1 MTVWD
6 FLTNYLPPIALTA
19 TGITAVVVILIGFAR
34 YGMDFIKHGFKHTG
48 LDNSL
53 EKRFDDLGTRID
65 GLHSELA
72 SIKENHFGHLKNY
85 LTALNGTKQRKLG
98 MAWAAVQLRQIC
110 ADYSISIPPGD
121 LSLEEIRFFYN
132 PMIDS
137 LCKIQKELEKG
148 KRGR

>member
-6 FLTNYLPPIALTA
+6 FLTNYLPPLALTA

-85 LTALNGTKQRKLG
+85 LTELNGILLDKNVINNQDKARLDN
-98 MAWAAVQLRQIC
+98 QLR
-110 ADYSISIPPGD
+110 G
-121 LSLEEIRFFYN
+121 
-132 PMIDS
+132 M
-137 LCKIQKELEKG
+137 
-148 KRGR
+148 